1 MILVWLI
8 VIPAAGGLLSWLIE
22 RLNPAWPGYAALTAM
37 AVDLILAIFVAFGRL
52 SPSGIG
58 FPWIPQFGIGV
69 ILAADGLSRVLV
81 LLTAFLGLMAVASAW
96 TEINDRTGFFYFNL
110 LLTLAGVTGVFLSL
124 DLFLFYFV
132 WEVMLIPMYL
142 IIAIWGHENRVYS
155 SYKFFL
161 FTQASGLLM
170 FVAILALYFLHGGSS
185 GHYTFD
191 YRVLL
196 GTTLS
201 PTAAMLLMLGFLI
214 AFVVKLPSVPFHSWL
229 PDAHTDAPTAGSVI
243 LAGLLLKT
251 GAYGILRF
259 VIPLFASA
267 VHRFAPVAM
276 ALGVVSILYGAL
288 QAFGQKDLKRMI
300 AYTSV
305 SHMGFVLLGA
315 FAWNRLA
322 LYGVVMQIV
331 CHGISTGALF
341 ILVGGLQERIHT
353 RDIDRMGGLWAV
365 MPRLGGSMMLFAM
378 ASLGL
383 PGLGNFLGEFLVL
396 LGVFKVSPVL
406 AVLASVGF
414 ITSCVYSLWIVQKT
428 IHGPNTQGWKPP
440 DLSGRETAVMAAM
453 SILLLWLGLYPQPVF
468 TAVRPSMEWL
478 QQMAKPGLS
487 PRQIRGVATTVPAPF
502 ETVRGES
509 P

>member
-8 VIPAAGGLLSWLIE
+8 VIPTAGGLLAWLIE
-22 RLNPAWPGYAALTAM
+22 RLSPAWPKYAALATM
-37 AVDLILAIFVAFGRL
+37 GLDLILAVFLAFGRPG
-52 SPSGIG
+52 STGIA
-58 FPWIPQFGIGV
+58 FPWIPEFGIG
-69 ILAADGLSRVLV
+69 IHLASDGLSLVLV
-81 LLTAFLGLMAVASAW
+81 LLTAFLGLTAVASAW

-110 LLTLAGVTGVFLSL
+110 LLTLAGITGVFLSL
-124 DLFLFYFV
+124 DLFLFYFF
-132 WEVMLIPMYL
+132 WEMMLIPMYF
-142 IIAIWGHENRVYS
+142 IIAIWGHENRVYA

-170 FVAILALYFLHGGSS
+170 LVAILGLYFIHGRATGN
-185 GHYTFD
+185 YTFD
-191 YRVLL
+191 YTQLL
-196 GTTLS
+196 TTALS
-201 PTAAMLLMLGFLI
+201 PAAAMLIMLGFLI
-214 AFVVKLPSVPFHSWL
+214 AFAVKLPSVPFHSWL
-229 PDAHTDAPTAGSVI
+229 PDAHTEAPTAGSVI

-259 VIPLFASA
+259 VLPLFAFA
-267 VHRFAPVAM
+267 VHRFAPIAM

-288 QAFGQKDLKRMI
+288 QAFGQTDLKRMI

-322 LYGVVMQIV
+322 LYGVVMQLL

-353 RDIDRMGGLWAV
+353 RDIDRMGGLWSV
-365 MPRLGGSMMLFAM
+365 MPRMGGAMMLFAM

-383 PGLGNFLGEFLVL
+383 PGLGNFIGEFLVL

-406 AVLASVGF
+406 AILASVGF
-414 ITSCVYSLWIVQKT
+414 ITGCVYSVWIVQRT

-453 SILLLWLGLYPQPVF
+453 SVLILWLGLYPQPVF
-468 TAVRPSMEWL
+468 TAVGPCVEHL
-478 QQMAKPGLS
+478 
-487 PRQIRGVATTVPAPF
+487 RQISERSAPAPQMDGGARAVSKPY
-502 ETVRGES
+502 EASRGEN

>member
-8 VIPAAGGLLSWLIE
+8 IIPAAGGLLSWLTE
-22 RLNPAWPGYAALTAM
+22 RLHPAWPRYTALAAM
-37 AVDLILAIFVAFGRL
+37 AADLILAIVLAAAHL
-52 SPSGIG
+52 ASAGIAIS
-58 FPWIPQFGIGV
+58 WIPQFGIGV
-69 ILAADGLSRVLV
+69 VLASDGLSLVLV
-81 LLTAFLGLMAVASAW
+81 LLTAFLGLMAVVSAW

-110 LLTLAGVTGVFLSL
+110 LLTLSGVTGVFLSQ
-124 DLFLFYFV
+124 DLFLFYFF
-132 WEVMLIPMYL
+132 WEVMLIPMYF
-142 IIAIWGHENRVYS
+142 IIALWGHENRVYA

-170 FVAILALYFLHGGSS
+170 FLAILALFFLHGRSS

-191 YRVLL
+191 YRLLL

-201 PTAAMLLMLGFLI
+201 PTASMLIMLGFLI
-214 AFVVKLPSVPFHSWL
+214 AFVVKLPTVPFHSWL
-229 PDAHTDAPTAGSVI
+229 PDAHTEAPTAGSVI

-259 VIPLFASA
+259 VLPLFAPA
-267 VHRFAPVAM
+267 VHRFAPIAM
-276 ALGVVSILYGAL
+276 ALGVASILYGAL

-322 LYGVVMQIV
+322 LYGVVMQLL

-353 RDIDRMGGLWAV
+353 RDIDRMGGLWAA

-383 PGLGNFLGEFLVL
+383 PGLGNFIGEFLVL

-406 AVLASVGF
+406 AMVASTGF
-414 ITSCVYSLWIVQKT
+414 ITGCVYSLWIVQRT
-428 IHGPNTQGWKPP
+428 IHGQNPEGWKPP

-453 SILLLWLGLYPQPVF
+453 SVLILWLGLFPQPVF
-468 TAVRPSMEWL
+468 TAVAPPVEWL
-478 QQMAKPGLS
+478 QQMSKPGVT
-487 PRQIRGVATTVPAPF
+487 PRQLTDLAVKSKRQK
-502 ETVRGES
+502 
-509 P
+509 